1 VAAQERAELRHIVGY
16 SPADEL
22 DKLDKMKS
30 EGRLSEEEYQKLR
43 DRVLA

>member
-1 VAAQERAELRHIVGY
+1 VGY

-30 EGRLSEEEYQKLR
+30 EGRLSDEEYRKLR
-43 DRVLA
+43 ERVVS